1 MRRLLYDMYLL
12 GCFAGD
18 TNLLVFFA
26 NDMDIVFLCGLST
39 GNEPRIVAVG
49 GDSEGFTW
57 LSLGRRHRR
66 LGDLGPLPIELG
78 FGWVVWVGA
87 QLTCRLPR
95 GREGSWDEL
104 LGEARM
110 V

>member
-1 MRRLLYDMYLL
+1 MRLLYDMYLL

-18 TNLLVFFA
+18 TNLLVSLPMIWTFCFCV
-26 NDMDIVFLCGLST
+26 VFQLAIGAPLWWLEGT
-39 GNEPRIVAVG
+39 
-49 GDSEGFTW
+49 EGFTW